1 MAEEQERPYRNV
13 YTSDIHT
20 IKKGDKVEVSFSP
33 NSQKHFA
40 DPDYDYYFPTYIGIV
55 ISSNHTR
62 LDEIILE
69 NPDTKNTFACE
80 DRAGTSGMV
89 GIKVFLDLP

>member
-1 MAEEQERPYRNV
+1 MAEEQERPFKPV
-13 YTSDIHT
+13 YTSEINT
-20 IKKGDKVEVSFSP
+20 IKQGDEVEVSFSP

-40 DPDYDYYFPTYIGIV
+40 DPDYEYYFPTYTGIV

-69 NPDTKNTFACE
+69 DPVTKKTFACE
-80 DRAGTSGMV
+80 DRAGTSAMV
-89 GIKVFLDLP
+89 GIKVFLA

>member
-1 MAEEQERPYRNV
+1 
-13 YTSDIHT
+13 
-20 IKKGDKVEVSFSP
+20 
-33 NSQKHFA
+33 
-40 DPDYDYYFPTYIGIV
+40 
-55 ISSNHTR
+55 